1 MPKEALN
8 IIDFSGGFNNFN
20 DKRDIAENE
29 VVLNNNLVSNGSGSL
44 ELAYGFLPVPGMDDV
59 KGWEN
64 GGSLNNT
71 SYFQPANHFIIY
83 GTGQATSS
91 NSKTVLIVCDTPHG
105 LSINTPIC
113 IVKSGSDNTYRGN
126 IYHVENINGV
136 NFTITITDAATL
148 DEPWTWM
155 IGGHVEGNIGITPGQ
170 IIANTTNNNLILQNN
185 GFGRFGFFNIDNR
198 YFYGDDWASS
208 NSYNNDPWLFDTIHL
223 WDYYQ
228 SAAAHVWDSPL
239 DIIPDEDYYPEHAFY
254 IDGVFRISERH
265 PKYFARNHLRRPVGL
280 YYIPEHKKFGSSVGI
295 NQAKMYASGWYPLRT
310 HCLSPD
316 QLQANMMQFGVNPNP
331 SLHHGIISATT
342 DSSMVPSELAGD
354 MPDPVNA
361 NNDNK
366 PCYFV
371 NVGVG
376 TSTNEGDYD
385 FSGKFAKIGLGIS
398 FVYDDINQSLGSF
411 SQESNISPLT
421 SDGKDDGNNYVSMPS
436 NGLKAL
442 NLTIKV
448 NKGNFAS
455 TPLVES
461 LYSSGDIGVPQSR
474 GSNVNGGYSNIGAW
488 NPRIVGIN
496 VYITRDNV
504 EVYESPLLLA
514 KFNLYGDENI
524 HGISTSA
531 DGVNAESWVNTD
543 GSNIAYQ
550 TILDIEAIPV
560 ESYYVKNLYRHNENI
575 HAWYKTAAIVNRR
588 LYAGNV
594 SYFSETNYKN
604 IWGVNSLDNQDGDT
618 LIEHYPDKILRSV
631 DINKF
636 DILPASSPIEIAKFD
651 GQAIISLLAFNDQL
665 LIFKTNDLF
674 VLDCSGEIDDL
685 KATLFGKGLESKH
698 HAVRAGDFVF
708 FMNKSGLY
716 VYDGNTAVN
725 VLNGKIRHTKWE
737 QIFNASSQIT
747 YDSNYGLVIIVT
759 AYDPSLEQPSI
770 VASNCLYYNVATNAF
785 YFKNKDTIYGPPKI
799 NKAFQV
805 SGDLYSIAS
814 EYNTGIERLNIT
826 TVTEYVA
833 EVKYEKHIK
842 IKTAATGTWPGL
854 GGGTALAGQLST
866 DVAHIKIKR
875 TSDGNWHT
883 LNTDP
888 YWANTAV
895 HGGFGKIPSVAGK
908 LAEFNA
914 EALADAINNQDTN
927 TEYDVSASAV
937 PREEDAGSS
946 EGGELNIAVI
956 AKKGGTAYNGGEQDI
971 SSVVHANYGTTS
983 VAFGSN
989 TTNGNYTAAGLSIGN
1004 ITSYEEISTTDGVD
1018 RVNPVFRISPD
1029 RLGNRTNGTV
1039 YSIQLFTTLNST
1051 DHLMV
1056 VYKYTVG
1063 VDYFFQDNNY
1073 TLATMTSG
1081 DDNANND
1088 NLCENIRQALLMDKL
1103 TDPDQPNQLF
1113 TSMFT
1118 VGDIQGS
1125 SGSKYFDVTLRSEV
1139 QISSGFT
1146 AVYLTDQVYLAATPN
1161 ATLLKWNNES
1171 ITDAY
1176 NTFYSKSRVE
1186 LETKDYDFGQPSV
1199 RKKVYKAYITYT
1211 GGDGEIIC
1219 YYQANQSGSFT
1230 KCTVLDSDGAASTNA
1245 NKLNNSTNQTRAELR
1260 FGTGG
1265 NNVYSFALKFVSA
1278 NNVSSFKV
1286 NDISLIYRIKK
1297 PK

>member
-44 ELAYGFLPVPGMDDV
+44 ELAYGFLPVLGMDDV

-71 SYFQPANHFIIY
+71 SYFQPANHFVIY

-91 NSKTVLIVCDTPHG
+91 SSKTVLVICDTPHG
-105 LSINTPIC
+105 LSVNTPIC

-126 IYHVENINGV
+126 IYPVNSVDGV
-136 NFTITITDAATL
+136 NFTITIVDAASL
-148 DEPWTWM
+148 DENWTWM

-170 IIANTTNNNLILQNN
+170 VIANTTNNNLILQNN
-185 GFGRFGFFNIDNR
+185 GFGRFGFFNIDNQ

-208 NSYNNDPWLFDTIHL
+208 NSYNNDPWLFDTVHL
-223 WDYYQ
+223 WDFYQ
-228 SAAAHVWDSPL
+228 SAITHVPDSSL
-239 DIIPDEDYYPEHAFY
+239 DIIPDADYHPENTFY
-254 IDGVFRISERH
+254 IDGVFRILERH
-265 PKYFARNHLRRPVGL
+265 PKYFAKNHLRRPTGL
-280 YYIPEHKKFGSSVGI
+280 YYIPEHKKFGSSVGT

-316 QLQANMMQFGVNPNP
+316 QLQANINTVGTSIVDTQQQ
-331 SLHHGIISATT
+331 HGIISATT

-354 MPDPVNA
+354 MLDPSNA
-361 NNDNK
+361 DISNMS
-366 PCYFV
+366 CYFV

-385 FSGKFAKIGLGIS
+385 FSGKFSKIGLGIS

-421 SDGKDDGNNYVSMPS
+421 SNGTDTGNNYVSMPS

-442 NLTIKV
+442 NLTVKV

-461 LYSSGDIGVPQSR
+461 LYSSSDIGVPQSR
-474 GSNVNGGYSNIGAW
+474 GSNVNGGYSNIAAW

-496 VYITRDNV
+496 VYITRDNL
-504 EVYESPLLLA
+504 EVYDSPLLLA

-531 DGVNAESWVNTD
+531 DGVNAQSWVNTD

-550 TILDIEAIPV
+550 TILDIEAVPV
-560 ESYYVKNLYRHNENI
+560 ESYYIKNLYRHNENI
-575 HAWYKTAAIVNRR
+575 HAWYKTSAIVNRR

-604 IWGVNSLDNQDGDT
+604 IWGLNSLDNQEGDT

-636 DILPASSPIEIAKFD
+636 DVLPASSPIEIAKFD
-651 GQAIISLLAFNDQL
+651 GQEIISLLAFNDQL

-674 VLDCSGEIDDL
+674 VLDCSGETDSL
-685 KATLFGKGLESKH
+685 KATLFGKGLKSKH

-708 FMNKSGLY
+708 FMNESGLY

-725 VLNGKIRHTKWE
+725 VLTQKIRHAKWK
-737 QIFNASSQIT
+737 QIFNASSQVT

-759 AYDPSLEQPSI
+759 SYDPSLEQAST
-770 VASNCLYYNVATNAF
+770 VASNCLYYNVAANAF
-785 YFKNKDTIYGPPKI
+785 YFKNKDTIYGPPQI

-814 EYNTGIERLNIT
+814 EYNTGLERLNIT
-826 TVTEYVA
+826 TETEYVA
-833 EVKYEKHIK
+833 GVKYEKHIK

-854 GGGTALAGQLST
+854 GGGTALSGQLST
-866 DVAHIKIKR
+866 DVEHIKIKKA
-875 TSDGNWHT
+875 SDNNWHT
-883 LNTDP
+883 LNTMP

-895 HGGFGKIPSVAGK
+895 HGGAGKIPSIAGK

-914 EALADAINNQDTN
+914 EALADVINNQDTN
-927 TEYDVSASAV
+927 TEYSVFASAI

-956 AKKGGTAYNGGEQDI
+956 AKKPGTDSNGAEQDL
-971 SSVVHANYGTTS
+971 SSTVHANYGTTS
-983 VAFGSN
+983 VAFGAN

-1004 ITSYEEISTTDGVD
+1004 ITSYEEISTTDGVN
-1018 RVNPVFRISPD
+1018 RVNPEYRISPD
-1029 RLGNRTNGTV
+1029 RLGNRVNGTV
-1039 YSIQLFTTLNST
+1039 YNLQVVTTDENNNHTLLN
-1051 DHLMV
+1051 
-1056 VYKYTVG
+1056 YKYIIG
-1063 VDYFFQDNNY
+1063 VDYFSQSQYNY
-1073 TLATMTSG
+1073 NLATMTSS

-1088 NLCENIRQALLMDKL
+1088 NLCANIRQALLEDKIY
-1103 TDPDQPNQLF
+1103 DPEQPDHLF
-1113 TSMFT
+1113 TNLFNIST
-1118 VGDIQGS
+1118 ISGS
-1125 SGSKYFDVTLRSEV
+1125 SGSKYFDITLKDEVMNVFTIYVT
-1139 QISSGFT
+1139 
-1146 AVYLTDQVYLAATPN
+1146 YQVSLSATPN

-1171 ITDAY
+1171 VTDAY

-1211 GGDGEIIC
+1211 GGDGEIVC

-1230 KCTVLDSDGAASTNA
+1230 KCTVLDSDGATSTNA
-1245 NKLNNSTNQTRAELR
+1245 NKLNNSANQTRAELR

-1265 NNVYSFALKFVSA
+1265 NNIYSFALKFVSA
-1278 NNVSSFKV
+1278 NNVSNFKV
-1286 NDISLIYRIKK
+1286 NDISLVYRIKK